1 MPEQR
6 KTSDIQVR
14 VTEVAETL
22 VWCKVNC
29 LTFTDPDSFITHG
42 CRHCVPLPRGP
53 NQQQEMFYS
62 GRCLTEAAYRPR
74 NEGHIA
80 GSDVILVEISKS
92 PVQHTTAA
100 PPQTRHDKEC

>member
-6 KTSDIQVR
+6 KTSDTQVR
-14 VTEVAETL
+14 VTEVAE
-22 VWCKVNC
+22 VNC
-29 LTFTDPDSFITHG
+29 LTFTDPDSFITQG

-53 NQQQEMFYS
+53 NQQQEMFHS